1 MHEIG
6 IAASI
11 IEAGQAEAARR
22 PGSRLVC
29 IGVRI
34 GVLSGVDNNA
44 LEFAFNALTAET
56 DLNDLKF
63 EIQSSQRRNLCP
75 QCGSEYESSVYDPSC
90 PRCGFEDTLL
100 IGGDELELAYVEVE
114 DV

>member
-1 MHEIG
+1 MHEIA

-11 IEAGQAEAARR
+11 IEAGQVEAGRR
-22 PGSRLVC
+22 SGSRLVC

-34 GVLSGVDNNA
+34 GVLSGVDNDA

-56 DLNDLKF
+56 DLSGLKF
-63 EIQSSQRRNLCP
+63 EIQSSQRRNRCLK
-75 QCGSEYESSVYDPSC
+75 CGSEFESSIYNPSC

-114 DV
+114 DI